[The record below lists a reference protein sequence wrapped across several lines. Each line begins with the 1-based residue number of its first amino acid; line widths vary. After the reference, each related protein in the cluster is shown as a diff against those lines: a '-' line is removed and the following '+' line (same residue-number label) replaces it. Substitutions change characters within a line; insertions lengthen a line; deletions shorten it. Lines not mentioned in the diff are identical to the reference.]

1 MRFLI
6 KYFAIAFDLTIVHYN
21 CKKVYHL
28 GPRTNYSIVQ
38 LTDIFNKT
46 FYSQILL
53 TKVNYDSRKV
63 YSTGREYGPI
73 ELKNY

>member
-6 KYFAIAFDLTIVHYN
+6 KYFAIGFELTIVHYN
-21 CKKVYHL
+21 CKKVYL
-28 GPRTNYSIVQ
+28 IGPRTNYSIVQ

-53 TKVNYDSRKV
+53 TKVNYDCRKV
-63 YSTGREYGPI
+63 YNKGCEYGPI